1 MRNHLLLLVFVAPIA
16 EAEWF
21 THEETQSLSL
31 DALTITTLQVE
42 SRHGFVA
49 ITGDEAAEQITV
61 TATIKVPRKGESKAR
76 EIISEALTLS
86 LVSSDG
92 IATLNGFFP
101 DSVWSVWRFG
111 KGPSVSLTITVP
123 QHMALN
129 VNDGTGYIVINDV
142 HGDIA
147 IDDGDGSI
155 ELNNI
160 GGVVNIADGS
170 GWIDADKIAGD
181 IYIKDRSGAISVS
194 NVTGS
199 VSIDDGSG
207 RINVSDVSENLIIID
222 DNGGR
227 LHVSDIGGYV
237 KTES

>member
-1 MRNHLLLLVFVAPIA
+1 MRIHLILLVFVAPLA

-21 THEETQSLSL
+21 TYEETQSLSL
-31 DALTITTLQVE
+31 DAVTITTLQIE
-42 SRHGFVA
+42 SRHGFVV
-49 ITGDEAAEQITV
+49 ITGDDAADQITV
-61 TATIKVPRKGESKAR
+61 TATVKVPRKGESAAR

-86 LVSSDG
+86 LVSNDG
-92 IATLNGFFP
+92 LAKLDGFFP
-101 DSVWSVWRFG
+101 DSVWRFG

-123 QHMALN
+123 QNMALN

-147 IDDGDGSI
+147 INDGDGSI
-155 ELNNI
+155 ELNNV
-160 GGVVNIADGS
+160 GGLVNIADRS
-170 GWIDADKIAGD
+170 GWIDADKIGGD
-181 IYIKDRSGAISVS
+181 IKIKDGSGAIAVS

-207 RINVSDVSENLIIID
+207 RINVSDVSEDLVIID
-222 DNGGR
+222 DDSGR
-227 LHVSDIGGYV
+227 LHFTDIGGSV